1 MDRENITVEELY
13 NIAISAIAEVKSED
27 VFLVQDLFRDID
39 WRHISIEK
47 RLRLGSLILKY
58 SESEG
63 FNVIRII
70 GGADGKTSEG
80 QQRYIKI

>member
-13 NIAISAIAEVKSED
+13 NIAISAIAEVKSKD

-70 GGADGKTSEG
+70 GGDDGKTSEG

>member
-13 NIAISAIAEVKSED
+13 NIAISAIAEVKSKD

-39 WRHISIEK
+39 WRHIPIAK

-70 GGADGKTSEG
+70 GGDDGKTSEG